1 MAWHMPVVMSPQ
13 KIRPNSSNIWL
24 LSLEEIVGVKR
35 HWIGEYFLLLP
46 LILHQWFRIN
56 LSFTIVE
63 KSRQK
68 LRSSQSSCRI
78 LLRATLSS
86 PACYSASVRA
96 KINSTPHSSFD
107 RNWTKSTNWFPSNV
121 TGLLDYKFLTSTKII
136 SWAVLSSKLFD
147 YCGIFPWMISGTRIF
162 PIRVELFQGF
172 TGCWRNFDRLRKA
185 LSFYTFHRGI
195 EG

>member
-46 LILHQWFRIN
+46 LILHQWFLIN

-96 KINSTPHSSFD
+96 NPLELWQEPDQEYKLISFKRDRSFGLQIPNIYQDHFLSCSQFEIIWLLRNLPLNDQWNSNFSNQSGVIPGFHGLLKEFWPTQESSQLLY
-107 RNWTKSTNWFPSNV
+107 FPS
-121 TGLLDYKFLTSTKII
+121 
-136 SWAVLSSKLFD
+136 
-147 YCGIFPWMISGTRIF
+147 
-162 PIRVELFQGF
+162 
-172 TGCWRNFDRLRKA
+172 RNRRLVV
-185 LSFYTFHRGI
+185 I
-195 EG
+195 